1 MDRLSRRRDEPASPA
16 PPGKGAF
23 PSRPLLLFVAVVAAI
38 HLAVRLSPR
47 LPWLS
52 PAFLAAA
59 LFLYAPLPHYRGRGV
74 PPWAAAP
81 GIRRSA
87 LTALILAAAGAAAYF
102 LFARLP
108 LPPALSPIRE
118 AVPLRGA
125 MAAHLLFLV
134 ALPEEV
140 FFRGYLYDAFE
151 EAGRDPVLP
160 TALLFAAGHV
170 AIDPSAFRA
179 LTFFPGIL
187 LGFGRKASGN
197 VYVPVLL
204 HFLYNLY
211 PSLIGGP
218 S

>member
-1 MDRLSRRRDEPASPA
+1 M
-16 PPGKGAF
+16 KTF
-23 PSRPLLLFVAVVAAI
+23 PSKPLLVFVAVVALV

-59 LFLYAPLPHYRGRGV
+59 LFLYAPFPRYRERGV
-74 PPWAAAP
+74 PSW
-81 GIRRSA
+81 
-87 LTALILAAAGAAAYF
+87 AAGADPGRSAAILLLLAAVGAAAF
-102 LFARLP
+102 LLFVRLP
-108 LPPALSPIRE
+108 LPPALSPYRGS
-118 AVPLRGA
+118 VPLDGA

-134 ALPEEV
+134 AIPEEV

-151 EAGRDPVLP
+151 EAGWEPVLP

-170 AIDPSAFRA
+170 AISPSAFRT
-179 LTFFPGIL
+179 LTFFPGVL
-187 LGFGRKASGN
+187 LGMGRKATGN
-197 VYVPVLL
+197 VYVPVLA

-218 S
+218 T

>member
-1 MDRLSRRRDEPASPA
+1 MKP
-16 PPGKGAF
+16 F
-23 PSRPLLLFVAVVAAI
+23 PSKPLLVFAAVVASV

-52 PAFLAAA
+52 PSFLAAA
-59 LFLYAPLPHYRGRGV
+59 LFLYAPLPRYRGRGV
-74 PPWAAAP
+74 PSWAS
-81 GIRRSA
+81 GVELRKSA
-87 LTALILAAAGAAAYF
+87 TTLLLLAAVGAAAFF

-108 LPPALSPIRE
+108 LPPALSPYRGS
-118 AVPLRGA
+118 VPLNGA

-151 EAGRDPVLP
+151 EAGWDPVLP
-160 TALLFAAGHV
+160 TAMLFAAGHV
-170 AIDPSAFRA
+170 AISPSAFRT
-179 LTFFPGIL
+179 LTFFPGVL
-187 LGFGRKASGN
+187 LGMGRKTSGN
-197 VYVPVLL
+197 VYVPVLA

-218 S
+218 T

>member
-1 MDRLSRRRDEPASPA
+1 MPLRRDERDRVPA
-16 PPGKGAF
+16 PGGRAF
-23 PSRPLLLFVAVVAAI
+23 PSKPLLVFVAVVAAV

-52 PAFLAAA
+52 PAFVAAA
-59 LFLYAPLPHYRGRGV
+59 LFLYAPVPRYRGRGI
-74 PPWAAAP
+74 PSWAAGADL
-81 GIRRSA
+81 RRSA
-87 LTALILAAAGAAAYF
+87 RTLLLLAAVGAAAF
-102 LFARLP
+102 LLFVRLP
-108 LPPALSPIRE
+108 LPPALSPYRGT
-118 AVPLRGA
+118 VPLNGA

-151 EAGRDPVLP
+151 EAGWEPVLP

-170 AIDPSAFRA
+170 AISPSAFRT
-179 LTFFPGIL
+179 LTFFPGVL
-187 LGFGRKASGN
+187 LGMGRKASGN
-197 VYVPVLL
+197 VYVPVLV
-204 HFLYNLY
+204 HFLFNLF